1 MSQPSFGSFATR
13 QAFLDA
19 VEADFLRVSRELPA
33 SGSSSRRRPM
43 FYEGKKKAALVHAVF
58 DQLRT
63 RINEPST
70 RLVLREAALIELGEG
85 VGLVDKELR
94 AAVQTLADAFAAWE
108 LKKFHATI
116 DGDLQQVSVS
126 GHFSSAAGS
135 LLVDL
140 EVGLELRDRDAETG
154 DADVN
159 RDHLLRYLRWF
170 TNSLSRS
177 ESQIG
182 RGIYIPVAE
191 VRPSRSTRRSEEAET
206 RDDRPTAVDQ
216 PSRWNEIRSSGSVA
230 VVAPAGRGKTSLLR
244 AEAKRLAELALLA
257 LEGDTPVRL
266 ITIPIFLRLDDVSEV
281 MSSGAPPLEE
291 LLQLTLR
298 RAEVDSG
305 VINTVVAHVTQGASL
320 LLLDGLDEVPWERR
334 DEIDDVLV
342 LLAERRIPT
351 TFSSRRE
358 SFDFAQPLLRELY
371 TAIELMPFS
380 TASVD
385 TYLQARFP
393 DPVMLAKASSR
404 VALEHQPW
412 DALLLALFCDA
423 LDDGEATR
431 SVRRLTRIE
440 LYDRLLRIT
449 LQGPWR
455 EQKHPERRRR
465 FRVADAKIRA
475 LEELAL
481 LASFA
486 ADGRISE
493 RDLAHVLV
501 SHPFDVG
508 TQFDHALDELV
519 EGDGILVRR
528 GGLRAEYEFLHP
540 TFRSYL
546 TARSLAST
554 GAPGVATAMDR
565 AWFDSHWQDVV
576 VFMASLGALDLSTIL
591 STVERSDVFNQRL
604 YLAGRCLGHVTEVDE
619 RVTAIAD
626 RILSIYRHSRFDER
640 TDARPALVEMGHN
653 SYETVLRA
661 FTECPDGDLGRLL
674 AEVATD
680 DRAARALRVFVKD
693 FRADPAERAMAAAAA
708 TRLGEHDL
716 WQCLF
721 PIVTWEGN
729 FIDVAARYGLPAMVS
744 KAIAQGAFSDE
755 AALRVYAEYLSYPSG
770 SFKRQALAGALPQI
784 HTPTAE
790 ALAWQILADTNED
803 EDIRKDLAAMMFESR
818 SGLSLLL
825 RHLFPLITTMACEG
839 VRRTEDAV
847 AAMKRSSDNV
857 AAAFATALNDELD
870 AGDAQLRRGLLASE
884 DPDMQLAA
892 IELFRES
899 EKRLCV
905 QALAILAIHEDATI
919 RSRAVRSC
927 RNFPSAAVDAIVLD
941 LLEDPDIGV
950 RIEAISTAAEL
961 RLKSAV
967 AKLES
972 LATAADD
979 AIAWS
984 ATDAL
989 ASIADVKTAPTVVR
1003 RFHEAQATASQ
1014 LAHFHD
1020 DRVWPLLENR
1030 WKAVASSAT
1039 HSVDALFLDDDV
1051 QRSHRQANDA
1061 ASALGILRDPR
1072 AVDLLLNG
1080 LSFAA
1085 APVRP
1090 SIIKSLDLL
1099 MNGSSAVIISTGVL
1113 DGIDIISARDNR
1125 HVVEIPSLGPRTI
1138 DFRFGRLFDETL
1150 AAYRLLRRAAPI
1162 VRRRLSDKEWERW
1175 CDRCL
1180 RVTASS
1186 VS

>member
-13 QAFLDA
+13 QALLDA
-19 VEADFLRVSRELPA
+19 VEADFLRVSRN
-33 SGSSSRRRPM
+33 GRPM
-43 FYEGKKKAALVHAVF
+43 IYGGKRKAAFVHAVF

-63 RINEPST
+63 RINEPSK
-70 RLVLREAALIELGEG
+70 RLVLREAALIEIGDG
-85 VGLVDKELR
+85 VGLVDRELR
-94 AAVQTLADAFAAWE
+94 AAVQTLAEAFAAWE
-108 LKKFHATI
+108 MKNFPATI
-116 DGDLQQVSVS
+116 NGELQQVVVS
-126 GHFSSAAGS
+126 GDFCSAAGR

-140 EVGLELRDRDAETG
+140 EVGLDLLDGEPDTG

-159 RDHLLRYLRWF
+159 RDHLLRYLRWL
-170 TNSLSRS
+170 TNSLRRS

-191 VRPSRSTRRSEEAET
+191 VRPSPSSPRSEIAEMG
-206 RDDRPTAVDQ
+206 DDQPTGRNQ
-216 PSRWNEIRSSGSVA
+216 PSRWNEVRTFGSVA

-244 AEAKRLAELALLA
+244 AEAKRFAELALPA

-266 ITIPIFLRLDDVSEV
+266 ITIPLFLRLDDVSEV
-281 MSSGAPPLEE
+281 MSSGQPLEE
-291 LLQLTLR
+291 MLQLTLK

-305 VINTVVAHVTQGASL
+305 VIDAVVAHVIRGAAL

-334 DEIDDVLV
+334 DDIDDMLI

-380 TASVD
+380 PASVD
-385 TYLQARFP
+385 SYLHARFH
-393 DPVMLAKASSR
+393 DPVMLAMASSR
-404 VALEHQPW
+404 VASERQPW

-423 LDDGEATR
+423 LDDGEAPR

-440 LYDRLLRIT
+440 LYDRLLRTT

-455 EQKHPERRRR
+455 QQKHPERRRR

-475 LEELAL
+475 LEELAM
-481 LASFA
+481 LAAFTP
-486 ADGRISE
+486 DGRISE
-493 RDLAHVLV
+493 CDLAHVLV

-508 TQFDHALDELV
+508 THFDHALDELV

-528 GGLRAEYEFLHP
+528 GGVRAEYEFLHP

-546 TARSLAST
+546 TARRLAST
-554 GAPGVATAMDR
+554 GAPGVTMAMDR

-576 VFMASLGALDLSTIL
+576 VFMASLGALDPSTIL

-604 YLAGRCLGHVTEVDE
+604 YLAGRCLGHVKGVDQ

-626 RILSIYRHSRFDER
+626 RILSIYQHSRFDER
-640 TDARPALVEMGHN
+640 ADARPALVEMGQN
-653 SYETVLRA
+653 SYEAVLRE
-661 FTECPDGDLGRLL
+661 FTECPNGDLGHLL
-674 AEVATD
+674 ADVATD
-680 DRAARALRVFVKD
+680 HRAARALRAFVKD
-693 FRADPAERAMAAAAA
+693 VRADLAERAMAAAAA

-716 WQCLF
+716 WQFLF

-729 FIDVAARYGLPAMVS
+729 FIDVAARYGVPAMVS
-744 KAIAQGAFSDE
+744 KAIAQGAFSDD
-755 AALRVYAEYLSYPSG
+755 AAQRIYAEYSRYPSG
-770 SFKRQALAGALPQI
+770 SFERHALAGALPQI
-784 HTPTAE
+784 HTPTAD
-790 ALAWQILADTNED
+790 ALAWQILADKSEI
-803 EDIRKDLAAMMFESR
+803 EDIREDLATAMFVSR
-818 SGLSLLL
+818 SGRTALSLLL
-825 RHLFPLITTMACEG
+825 GRVFPLITTMACEG

-857 AAAFATALNDELD
+857 AAAFAAALDEELD
-870 AGDAQLRRGLLASE
+870 AGDARFRRGLLASE
-884 DPDMQLAA
+884 DPAMQLAA

-899 EKRLCV
+899 ENRLCV
-905 QALAILAIHEDATI
+905 QALAILAIHEDASI

-927 RNFPSAAVDAIVLD
+927 RNFPSAAVDSIVLD
-941 LLEDPDIGV
+941 LLDDPDIGV
-950 RIEAISTAAEL
+950 RIDAISTTAEL
-961 RLKSAV
+961 RLKSSV

-989 ASIADVKTAPTVVR
+989 ASIAEVETAPTVVR

-1030 WKAVASSAT
+1030 WKAVAPSAT
-1039 HSVDALFLDDDV
+1039 YSVDALLLDEDV
-1051 QRSHRQANDA
+1051 ERSRRQAKDA

-1080 LSFAA
+1080 FCFAA
-1085 APVRP
+1085 AIVRP
-1090 SIIKSLDLL
+1090 SIIESLDLL
-1099 MNGSSAVIISTGVL
+1099 MNHSNAVVISTRVL
-1113 DGIDIISARDNR
+1113 DGIDVISARDNR
-1125 HVVEIPSLGPRTI
+1125 HVVQIPSCGPRTI
-1138 DFRFGRLFDETL
+1138 DFGFGRLFDETR
-1150 AAYRLLRRAAPI
+1150 AMYRLLRRAAPI
-1162 VRRRLSDKEWERW
+1162 VRRELSDEDWERW
-1175 CDRCL
+1175 CERCL
-1180 RVTASS
+1180 RVTTSS